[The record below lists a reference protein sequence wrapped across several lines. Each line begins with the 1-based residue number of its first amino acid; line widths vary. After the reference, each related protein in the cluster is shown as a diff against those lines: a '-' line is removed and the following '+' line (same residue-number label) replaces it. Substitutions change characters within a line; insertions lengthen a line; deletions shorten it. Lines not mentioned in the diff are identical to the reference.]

1 MYCYSLLVINYIYL
15 YVHCFNLV
23 DRDECNSVLP
33 LGGIYLNSFETL
45 FIFLIGCDD
54 SCNILLV
61 QPICTLRDRA
71 LHIQYIH

>member
-1 MYCYSLLVINYIYL
+1 MGWTSSIFQLSSHPMRNINKVSKEFNYIYL
-15 YVHCFNLV
+15 YVHCLNLV

-54 SCNILLV
+54 S
-61 QPICTLRDRA
+61 
-71 LHIQYIH
+71 

>member
-1 MYCYSLLVINYIYL
+1 MGFSMYSVLHLYVYTLVYIYMYCYSLLVINYIYL

-54 SCNILLV
+54 S
-61 QPICTLRDRA
+61 
-71 LHIQYIH
+71 